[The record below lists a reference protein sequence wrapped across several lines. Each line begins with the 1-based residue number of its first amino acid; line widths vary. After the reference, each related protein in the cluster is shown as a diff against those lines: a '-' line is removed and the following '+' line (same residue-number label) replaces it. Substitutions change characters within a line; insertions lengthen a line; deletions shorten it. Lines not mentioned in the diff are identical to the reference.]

1 MNKHQYKSVCMKIST
16 YEKLQFI
23 SKNRY
28 DVEVSLASMCK
39 LLIDTEYAKVR
50 DPNWVKPLKGDAK
63 YQVWKR
69 KLLNRMG
76 INTTNNE
83 VSSETLNKG

>member
-1 MNKHQYKSVCMKIST
+1 MKIST

>member
-1 MNKHQYKSVCMKIST
+1 MKIST

-69 KLLNRMG
+69 KLLNKMG